1 MKNVSYTSLQKKYPG
16 KLVAI
21 LEGLGK
27 VVASGKN
34 VQEVEKQLK
43 KKNVDA
49 EKCLFLGPIER
60 YNQISAY

>member
-1 MKNVSYTSLQKKYPG
+1 MLSISYTSLQKKYPG
-16 KLVAI
+16 KMVAI
-21 LEGLGK
+21 LEELGK

-43 KKNVDA
+43 IKKVNP

-60 YNQISAY
+60 YNQLSAY